1 MTTEQEEYPFQPGD
15 MVLARAAIL
24 SDGHVP
30 DYVEGEPIASE
41 GSRGMVVKVG
51 HVEAQPDVTVYL
63 VQFEVAPGELGP
75 PVGCLRS
82 ELTAPQATH

>member
-1 MTTEQEEYPFQPGD
+1 MTSEPEEYHFQPGD
-15 MVLARAAIL
+15 MVLARAAIV

-30 DYVEGEPIASE
+30 DYAEGEPIASE

-51 HVEAQPDVTVYL
+51 HVEAQPDVAIYL

-75 PVGCLRS
+75 PVGCLAS
-82 ELTAPQATH
+82 ELSAPETTH